1 MNDKNTDRR
10 TFLQA
15 AGIASAFTIL
25 KPRVLRGSAANSA
38 VRVGLLGC
46 GRRGGTDATNIAQN
60 TDARVVALGDMF
72 QDQIDKAKQRFDKLA
87 ESKGYAGVSQTFV
100 GPKAFDEIV
109 ESKEIDAVVIATP
122 AYFHPEHLAAAVAAG
137 KHVYLEKPV
146 AVDVAGAK
154 RVLETGKKAE
164 GRLSLDVGFQIR
176 MAPPFVELVKRIHD
190 GALGE
195 IAAAEAHYYA
205 SQPEQ
210 RNWPNAS
217 GNALRLRN
225 WIEDRVLSG
234 DIIVEQN
241 IHALDICNWVLK
253 GHPLKAIGRGGRKGR
268 GGAPGD
274 DCFSHFDVV
283 FQYPNDVHV
292 SFSSTQFG
300 KGPFEVSERFFG
312 TRGASQSPYSG
323 LLGIVGDQPWTWTGS
338 EKSQDAAFSASGSFS
353 DNLAQADSEKQKAFI
368 GSITGGQFHNQAA
381 TGVESA
387 LTAMLGRQAA
397 YTGREV
403 TWEGLLRSNQHWESG
418 IDLRKLA

>member
-1 MNDKNTDRR
+1 MNGENTGRR

-25 KPRVLRGSAANSA
+25 KPHLLRGSAANSA

-46 GRRGGTDATNIAQN
+46 GRRGSTDATNIAQN
-60 TDARVVALGDMF
+60 TDARIVALGDMF
-72 QDQIDKAKQRFDKLA
+72 QDQIDKARQRFDKLA

-100 GPKAFDEIV
+100 GPKAFEAIM
-109 ESKEIDAVVIATP
+109 ESKEVDAVVIATP
-122 AYFHPEHLAAAVAAG
+122 AYFHPEHSAAAVAAG

-154 RVLETGKKAE
+154 GVLETGKKAE

-176 MAPPFVELVKRIHD
+176 MAPPFIELVKRIHD

-210 RNWPNAS
+210 REWPNAS

-268 GGAPGD
+268 GAPGD

-300 KGPFEVSERFFG
+300 KGLVEVSERFFG
-312 TRGASQSPYSG
+312 TRGVSQSPYSG
-323 LLGIVGDQPWTWTGS
+323 LLGIVGDQPWTWAGS
-338 EKSQDAAFSASGSFS
+338 EKSHDTTFSASGSFS

-368 GSITGGQFHNQAA
+368 ASITGGQFHNQAA
-381 TGVESA
+381 LGVESA

-403 TWEGLLRSNQHWESG
+403 TWEGLLRSNQHLESG

>member
-1 MNDKNTDRR
+1 M
-10 TFLQA
+10 
-15 AGIASAFTIL
+15 
-25 KPRVLRGSAANSA
+25 
-38 VRVGLLGC
+38 
-46 GRRGGTDATNIAQN
+46 
-60 TDARVVALGDMF
+60 
-72 QDQIDKAKQRFDKLA
+72 
-87 ESKGYAGVSQTFV
+87 
-100 GPKAFDEIV
+100 V
-109 ESKEIDAVVIATP
+109 ESKEVDAVVIATP
-122 AYFHPEHLAAAVAAG
+122 AYFHLEHLAAAVAAG

-154 RVLETGKKAE
+154 RVLEIGKKAE

-195 IAAAEAHYYA
+195 IVAAEAHYNCP
-205 SQPEQ
+205 QPEN
-210 RNWPNAS
+210 RAWPNAS

-225 WIEDRVLSG
+225 WIQDRVLSG

-241 IHALDICNWVLK
+241 IHVLDICNWVLEA
-253 GHPLKAIGRGGRKGR
+253 HPLKAIGRGGRRGR
-268 GGAPGD
+268 GAPGD
-274 DCFSHFDVV
+274 DCFSHFAVV

-312 TRGASQSPYSG
+312 TRGASESPYSG
-323 LLGIVGDQPWTWTGS
+323 RLGIAGDQPWTWAGS
-338 EKSQDAAFSASGSFS
+338 EQAQGGAFSASGSFS
-353 DNLAQADSEKQKAFI
+353 DNLAEADSEKQKAFI
-368 GSITGGQFHNQAA
+368 GSITSGQFHNQAA

-403 TWEGLLRSNQHWESG
+403 TWEHLMRSNEHWNSG

>member
-1 MNDKNTDRR
+1 
-10 TFLQA
+10 
-15 AGIASAFTIL
+15 
-25 KPRVLRGSAANSA
+25 
-38 VRVGLLGC
+38 
-46 GRRGGTDATNIAQN
+46 
-60 TDARVVALGDMF
+60 MF
-72 QDQIDKAKQRFDKLA
+72 QDQIDKARQRFDKLA

-100 GPKAFDEIV
+100 GPKAFEAIM
-109 ESKEIDAVVIATP
+109 ESKEVDAVVIATP
-122 AYFHPEHLAAAVAAG
+122 AYFHPEHSAAAVAAG

-154 RVLETGKKAE
+154 GVLETGKKAE

-176 MAPPFVELVKRIHD
+176 MAPPFIELVKRIHD

-210 RNWPNAS
+210 REWPNAS

-268 GGAPGD
+268 SGAPGD

-300 KGPFEVSERFFG
+300 KGLVEVSERFFG

-323 LLGIVGDQPWTWTGS
+323 LLGIVGDQPWTWAGS
-338 EKSQDAAFSASGSFS
+338 EKSHDTTFSASGSFS

-381 TGVESA
+381 LGVESA

>member
-1 MNDKNTDRR
+1 MNGETTDRR

-25 KPRVLRGSAANSA
+25 KPHLLRGSAANSA

-46 GRRGGTDATNIAQN
+46 GRRGSTDATNIAQN

-72 QDQIDKAKQRFDKLA
+72 QDQIDKARQRFDKLA

-100 GPKAFDEIV
+100 GPKAFEAIM
-109 ESKEIDAVVIATP
+109 ESKEVDAVVIATP
-122 AYFHPEHLAAAVAAG
+122 AYFHPEHSAAAVAAG

-154 RVLETGKKAE
+154 RVLETAKKAE

-205 SQPEQ
+205 SQPEP
-210 RNWPNAS
+210 REWPNAS
-217 GNALRLRN
+217 GSMLRLRN
-225 WIEDRVLSG
+225 WIQDRVLSG

-253 GHPLKAIGRGGRKGR
+253 GHPLKAVGRGGRKGR
-268 GGAPGD
+268 GAPGD
-274 DCFSHFDVV
+274 DCYSHFDIV
-283 FQYPNDVHV
+283 FEYPDGVHV

-300 KGPFEVSERFFG
+300 KGLVEVSEHFFG

-323 LLGIVGDQPWTWTGS
+323 LLGIVGDQPWTWAGS
-338 EKSQDAAFSASGSFS
+338 EKSHDTTFSASGSFS

-381 TGVESA
+381 IGVESA

>member
-1 MNDKNTDRR
+1 
-10 TFLQA
+10 
-15 AGIASAFTIL
+15 
-25 KPRVLRGSAANSA
+25 
-38 VRVGLLGC
+38 
-46 GRRGGTDATNIAQN
+46 
-60 TDARVVALGDMF
+60 
-72 QDQIDKAKQRFDKLA
+72 
-87 ESKGYAGVSQTFV
+87 
-100 GPKAFDEIV
+100 
-109 ESKEIDAVVIATP
+109 
-122 AYFHPEHLAAAVAAG
+122 
-137 KHVYLEKPV
+137 
-146 AVDVAGAK
+146 
-154 RVLETGKKAE
+154 
-164 GRLSLDVGFQIR
+164 
-176 MAPPFVELVKRIHD
+176 MAPPFIELVKRIHD

-210 RNWPNAS
+210 REWPNAS

-268 GGAPGD
+268 TGAPGD

-300 KGPFEVSERFFG
+300 KGLVEVSEHFFG

-323 LLGIVGDQPWTWTGS
+323 LLGIVGDQPWTWAGS
-338 EKSQDAAFSASGSFS
+338 EKSHDTTFSASGSFS

-368 GSITGGQFHNQAA
+368 ASITSGQFHNQAA
-381 TGVESA
+381 LGVESA

-403 TWEGLLRSNQHWESG
+403 TWEGLLRSNQHLESG

>member
-1 MNDKNTDRR
+1 MNDKNTGRR

-25 KPRVLRGSAANSA
+25 KPHLLRGSAANSA

-46 GRRGGTDATNIAQN
+46 GRRGSTDATNIAQN

-87 ESKGYAGVSQTFV
+87 ESKGYPGVSQTFV
-100 GPKAFDEIV
+100 GPKAFEAIM
-109 ESKEIDAVVIATP
+109 ESKEVDAVVIATP
-122 AYFHPEHLAAAVAAG
+122 AYFHPEHSAAAVAAG

-176 MAPPFVELVKRIHD
+176 MAPPFIELVKRIHD

-210 RNWPNAS
+210 REWPNAS

-225 WIEDRVLSG
+225 WIQDRVLSG

-253 GHPLKAIGRGGRKGR
+253 GHPLKAVGRGGRKGR
-268 GGAPGD
+268 GAPGD

-300 KGPFEVSERFFG
+300 KGLVEVSERFFG
-312 TRGASQSPYSG
+312 TRGVSQSPYSG
-323 LLGIVGDQPWTWTGS
+323 LLGIVGDQPWTWAGS
-338 EKSQDAAFSASGSFS
+338 EKSHDTTFSASGSFS

-368 GSITGGQFHNQAA
+368 ASITGGQFHNQAA
-381 TGVESA
+381 LGVESA

-403 TWEGLLRSNQHWESG
+403 TWEGLLRSNQHLESG

>member
-1 MNDKNTDRR
+1 MNGETTDRR
-10 TFLQA
+10 TFLEA

-25 KPRVLRGSAANSA
+25 KPHLLRGSAANSA

-46 GRRGGTDATNIAQN
+46 GRRGSTDATNIAQN

-72 QDQIDKAKQRFDKLA
+72 QDQIDKARQRFDKLA
-87 ESKGYAGVSQTFV
+87 ESKGYSGVSQTFV
-100 GPKAFDEIV
+100 GPKAFEAIM
-109 ESKEIDAVVIATP
+109 ESKEVDAVVIATP
-122 AYFHPEHLAAAVAAG
+122 AYFHPEHSAAAVAAG

-176 MAPPFVELVKRIHD
+176 MAPPFIELVKRIHD

-210 RNWPNAS
+210 REWPNAS

-268 GGAPGD
+268 TGAPGD

-300 KGPFEVSERFFG
+300 KGLVEVSEHFFG

-323 LLGIVGDQPWTWTGS
+323 LLGIVGDQPWTWAGS
-338 EKSQDAAFSASGSFS
+338 EKSHDTTFSASGSFS

-368 GSITGGQFHNQAA
+368 ASITSGQFHNQAA
-381 TGVESA
+381 LGVESA

-403 TWEGLLRSNQHWESG
+403 TWEGLLRSNQHLESG